1 MNAVLLASALLIG
14 GLLTVQAAANV
25 QLTRAVGTP
34 YGASTLQLWLAAA
47 LLGVLGLAGGGLG
60 ALASVLDVPAWW
72 LLGGLASPLY
82 ITAGILLVPR
92 LGALAASGLFVTG
105 QVLASVVLDLT
116 GALGVPPRPLGIG
129 VAAGTAAVLAGIG
142 LVVRGGAGTTGGAS
156 APAAGTRDSRQ
167 AGARGTGAPAVG
179 ALHTAGAAGLG
190 TRTSGRRGGGLAT
203 YGWPLLGIA
212 AGAALPVQGAVNARL
227 RTALVD
233 PFAVG
238 LTSFTVAAVAISVVL
253 AVLLATGA
261 TATPTVPATG
271 SAPAMPWWGWLG
283 AACAAAYVTGSF
295 LLIPAIGAAVTV
307 ALTVTGQQVASA
319 AVDARGWLRL
329 PRRPLGA
336 GRAAGLALL
345 VVGSAAVQLG

>member
-1 MNAVLLASALLIG
+1 MTPVLLASALLIG

-47 LLGVLGLAGGGLG
+47 LLGLLGLAGGGLG
-60 ALASVLDVPAWW
+60 ALTGVLDVPAWW

-92 LGALAASGLFVTG
+92 LGALAAGGLFVTG
-105 QVLASVVLDLT
+105 QVLASAALDLT
-116 GALGVPPRPLGIG
+116 GAIGVPQRPLGIG
-129 VAAGTAAVLAGIG
+129 IAAGTVAALAGIG
-142 LVVRGGAGTTGGAS
+142 LVVRGGAPVRGGGSASGGAPTTL
-156 APAAGTRDSRQ
+156 PAAGGSR
-167 AGARGTGAPAVG
+167 AAALPARGARATTTTGHP
-179 ALHTAGAAGLG
+179 HAAGRGARRLG
-190 TRTSGRRGGGLAT
+190 T
-203 YGWPLLGIA
+203 YGWPLLGLA

-227 RTALVD
+227 RTALDD

-238 LTSFTVAAVAISVVL
+238 LTSFTVAALAISAVL
-253 AVLLATGA
+253 AVLLAVGA
-261 TATPTVPATG
+261 TPAPTVPSST
-271 SAPAMPWWGWLG
+271 MPWWGWLG
-283 AACAAAYVTGSF
+283 AACAAAYVTGTF
-295 LLIPAIGAAVTV
+295 LLIPAVGAAVTV

-336 GRAAGLALL
+336 RRAAGLALL
-345 VVGSAAVQLG
+345 VAGSAAVQLL

>member
-1 MNAVLLASALLIG
+1 VNALLLASALLIG

-47 LLGVLGLAGGGLG
+47 LLGLLGLAGGGLG
-60 ALASVLDVPAWW
+60 TLAGVLDVPAWW

-92 LGALAASGLFVTG
+92 LGALAAGGLFVTG
-105 QVLASVVLDLT
+105 QVLASVALDLT
-116 GALGVPPRPLGIG
+116 GALGVPQRPLGIG
-129 VAAGTAAVLAGIG
+129 IATGTVAVLVGIG
-142 LVVRGGAGTTGGAS
+142 LVVRGGTVGRPARVPAVGPGAARRRGAGWAGT
-156 APAAGTRDSRQ
+156 
-167 AGARGTGAPAVG
+167 AGARADPVGRPAGRSMQYGG
-179 ALHTAGAAGLG
+179 ALLGL
-190 TRTSGRRGGGLAT
+190 
-203 YGWPLLGIA
+203 A

-227 RTALVD
+227 RIALDD
-233 PFAVG
+233 PFVVG
-238 LTSFTVAAVAISVVL
+238 LTSFTVAALAISAVL
-253 AVLLATGA
+253 AVLLAAGA
-261 TATPTVPATG
+261 TPAPTVPFWSPSSTL
-271 SAPAMPWWGWLG
+271 PWWGWLG
-283 AACAAAYVTGSF
+283 AACAAAYVTGTF

-336 GRAAGLALL
+336 GRAVGLALL
-345 VVGSAAVQLG
+345 VAGSAAVQLG